1 MIQFQTLLSFFG
13 WALAWGWTLVF
24 IFKFLSQIT
33 YSNSN
38 FRIPFFNR
46 QSEARREG
54 LCTDRMENGNNNA
67 LSIISRE
74 KLDQVAAWVAATM
87 SSAFFS
93 SLERFSCV
101 NIATNDLDD
110 DEDDDDQLLLSDQP
124 RSDQFGRP
132 DQQDGFV
139 DLPVWS
145 IIQNYR
151 SFPFLNLRNCG
162 FLFLFRYCWCYVEFV
177 PCMCSWYAMVMW

>member
-1 MIQFQTLLSFFG
+1 
-13 WALAWGWTLVF
+13 
-24 IFKFLSQIT
+24 
-33 YSNSN
+33 
-38 FRIPFFNR
+38 
-46 QSEARREG
+46 
-54 LCTDRMENGNNNA
+54 MENTDNNA
-67 LSIISRE
+67 LSILSRE

-110 DEDDDDQLLLSDQP
+110 EDDDDDQLLLSNQP
-124 RSDQFGRP
+124 LSDQIILP

-145 IIQNYR
+145 IIQ
-151 SFPFLNLRNCG
+151 
-162 FLFLFRYCWCYVEFV
+162 
-177 PCMCSWYAMVMW
+177 